1 MNDEKNLQAG
11 ARGSHIRSPVCCV
24 MPSHHYSKFE
34 LPYKVTGARDTRIMP
49 TDSNETTLITPNPHR
64 PELKDSEIFI
74 VPSHADLSVENWSF
88 AIQFYPNSQDQKE
101 WAQDPES

>member
-1 MNDEKNLQAG
+1 MPHFRSGANKRHIPDEYIYQLRQF
-11 ARGSHIRSPVCCV
+11 I
-24 MPSHHYSKFE
+24 KFE

-101 WAQDPES
+101 WAQDQES